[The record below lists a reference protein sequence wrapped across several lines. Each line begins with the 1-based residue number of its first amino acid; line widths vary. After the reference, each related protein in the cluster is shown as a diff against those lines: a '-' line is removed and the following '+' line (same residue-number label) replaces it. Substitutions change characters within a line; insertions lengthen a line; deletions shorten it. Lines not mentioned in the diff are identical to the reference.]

1 MTKVNLLPAFTPD
14 EYQRAHILLASRVA
28 TMLGRKLEEG
38 DWADVYCKAKG
49 IPIQGWSNL
58 SIDILY
64 KGLGVEHKMLCK
76 PSDKTIKELCGTTL
90 MHPAATR
97 SIRISSVDD
106 DATEVAR
113 DVLSQYA
120 DLIKKRFE
128 KIAET
133 SEGGKCDAR
142 TGWLLWQE
150 SLAEFLY
157 FEEEMIPPNPNDYY
171 AEWKE
176 SGGGSR
182 KKSKNLWVFEN
193 ETGRKKYSITTSAGA
208 KIQPYFDVPPPNNAN
223 LYYFQV
229 QGEILPGG
237 LIRIWITKTTWLCLK
252 QVAGSL
258 DTPDLSKF
266 ILESVQ
272 NNANILKE
280 VPIPSGEAE
289 QLLISQEAY
298 TALAEHYKGVSDEH
312 MIQLLLYS
320 VV

>member
-1 MTKVNLLPAFTPD
+1 MSKVNTLPAFTKE

-38 DWADVYCKAKG
+38 DWAEVYCSSKG
-49 IPIQGWSNL
+49 IPTQGWSNL
-58 SIDILY
+58 SIDILHN
-64 KGLGVEHKMLCK
+64 GLGVEHKMLCK

-97 SIRISSVDD
+97 SIRISSMDGD
-106 DATEVAR
+106 PTDVAR

-120 DLIKKRFE
+120 ELINARFKK
-128 KIAET
+128 ISET
-133 SEGGKCDAR
+133 SENGKYDAR

-157 FEEEMIPPNPNDYY
+157 FEEEMVPPNPDDYY
-171 AEWKE
+171 AEWRE

-193 ETGRKKYSITTSAGA
+193 DTGRKKYSITTTAGA
-208 KIQPYFDVPPPNNAN
+208 KIQPYFDVPPPNDEN
-223 LYYFQV
+223 LYFFKV
-229 QGEILPGG
+229 QGEMLPDG

-258 DTPDLSKF
+258 DTSSLSKF
-266 ILESVQ
+266 IMETVQ
-272 NNANILKE
+272 KNTNVVKE
-280 VPIPSGEAE
+280 IPGPSGAAE

-298 TALAEHYKGVSDEH
+298 SALGNRSQP
-312 MIQLLLYS
+312 IC
-320 VV
+320 